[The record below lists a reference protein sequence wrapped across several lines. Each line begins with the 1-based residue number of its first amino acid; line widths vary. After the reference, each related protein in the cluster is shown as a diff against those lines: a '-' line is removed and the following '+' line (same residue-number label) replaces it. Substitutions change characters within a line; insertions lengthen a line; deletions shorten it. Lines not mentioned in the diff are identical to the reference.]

1 MVQRRETAI
10 VLEALAKNSQEHE
23 ELLKVFQ
30 SLSTQVPESLDK
42 VTKAMGWI
50 GGNKSRNSSIVCFR
64 CNEKGHYSRQCPT
77 TAPDQTR
84 SKKASNE
91 NAPGKENWRGL
102 GFQWSETWP
111 VI

>member
-1 MVQRRETAI
+1 MVQRRETTI

-30 SLSTQVPESLDK
+30 SLSKQDK

-50 GGNKSRNSSIVCFR
+50 GGNKSRNSSIVCFW

-102 GFQWSETWP
+102 GFQRSETWP
-111 VI
+111 II